1 MPQAGCTIGATRQP
15 LAQPYESHGEHLDE
29 DLRAIILIDT
39 STWSCTMHR
48 SLLSFV
54 AAAALAVST
63 FAAHAQVSVQAPWA
77 RPTVPGQQGGG
88 GFLSLTSAAGDR
100 LVGGSTPLAE
110 RFELHTM
117 AMKGDVM
124 EMRQVDAIELPAG
137 KTVELKPG
145 GLHVMFI
152 GLKQPLA
159 LGSKVPVTLKFEKAG
174 EVKVEFEVMSRP
186 AAAGHGNHKP

>member
-1 MPQAGCTIGATRQP
+1 MSR
-15 LAQPYESHGEHLDE
+15 
-29 DLRAIILIDT
+29 
-39 STWSCTMHR
+39 STFSA
-48 SLLSFV
+48 LL
-54 AAAALAVST
+54 AAAWLTLAFPAS
-63 FAAHAQVSVQAPWA
+63 AQVRIDGAWA

-88 GFLSLTSAAGDR
+88 GFLSLTSSSGDR
-100 LVGGSTPLAE
+100 LIGGSTPLAQ

-124 EMRQVDAIELPAG
+124 EMRQIDAIELPAG

-159 LGSKVPVTLKFEKAG
+159 LGSKVPVTLTFEKAG
-174 EVKVEFEVMSRP
+174 QVKVEFEVASRP
-186 AAAGHGNHKP
+186 VPSAHKH

>member
-1 MPQAGCTIGATRQP
+1 MQRRFCFLLAILTAT
-15 LAQPYESHGEHLDE
+15 
-29 DLRAIILIDT
+29 
-39 STWSCTMHR
+39 
-48 SLLSFV
+48 
-54 AAAALAVST
+54 AAAQ
-63 FAAHAQVSVQAPWA
+63 AQVKVDQAWA

-88 GFLSLTSAAGDR
+88 GFLSITSATADR
-100 LVGGSTPLAE
+100 LVGGSSPLAE

-137 KTVELKPG
+137 KAVELKPG

-152 GLKQPLA
+152 GLKQSLA

-174 EVKVEFEVMSRP
+174 EVKIEFEVRP
-186 AAAGHGNHKP
+186 RPPSKK

>member
-1 MPQAGCTIGATRQP
+1 MNHRNF
-15 LAQPYESHGEHLDE
+15 L
-29 DLRAIILIDT
+29 
-39 STWSCTMHR
+39 R
-48 SLLSFV
+48 SLLMSSLLGLSV
-54 AAAALAVST
+54 TGCL
-63 FAAHAQVSVQAPWA
+63 AQVKVDQAWA

-88 GFLSLTSAAGDR
+88 GFLSITSATADR
-100 LVGGSTPLAE
+100 LLSGSTPLAE

-117 AMKGDVM
+117 TMKGDVM

-174 EVKVEFEVMSRP
+174 EVKVEFNVVPRP
-186 AAAGHGNHKP
+186 PAPK

>member
-1 MPQAGCTIGATRQP
+1 MK
-15 LAQPYESHGEHLDE
+15 H
-29 DLRAIILIDT
+29 
-39 STWSCTMHR
+39 
-48 SLLSFV
+48 SLLSRLLASSLLSL
-54 AAAALAVST
+54 AASASL
-63 FAAHAQVSVQAPWA
+63 AQVKVDQAWA

-88 GFLSLTSAAGDR
+88 GFLSLTSVSGDR
-100 LVGGSTPLAE
+100 LVGGSTPLAQ

-174 EVKVEFEVMSRP
+174 EVKVEFDVMLRPP
-186 AAAGHGNHKP
+186 AAAGSNAKP

>member
-1 MPQAGCTIGATRQP
+1 MLGTMNFNRLLTAG
-15 LAQPYESHGEHLDE
+15 
-29 DLRAIILIDT
+29 
-39 STWSCTMHR
+39 
-48 SLLSFV
+48 
-54 AAAALAVST
+54 ALALGCT
-63 FAAHAQVSVQAPWA
+63 FAAAQVKVEGAWA

-88 GFLSLTSAAGDR
+88 GFVTLTSPAGDR
-100 LVGGSTPLAE
+100 LVGGSTSVAQ

-124 EMRQVDAIELPAG
+124 EMRQVEAIELPAG
-137 KTVELKPG
+137 KAVKLEPG

-152 GLKQPLA
+152 GLKQALP

-186 AAAGHGNHKP
+186 AAAAHKH